1 MAMKWLRF
9 CWDLKTL
16 PEKGGKLPL
25 PVTLRLAKAQEIKD
39 VQKVVMSSF
48 CMDTGWA
55 DVHKSLV
62 QRLNDHIEAVFA
74 EKDPM
79 VLALQYGQRIIG
91 VSVLAASEDPA
102 ANNLISGPCI
112 LHEYRCRGL
121 GSSLLEASLLTL
133 RDAGQT
139 WAYGAAREKTIAGR
153 FLYPKF
159 GSKTAEWISEL
170 DIPPKL
176 AA

>member
-1 MAMKWLRF
+1 MAMKWLRY
-9 CWDLKTL
+9 CWDLKAL
-16 PEKGGKLPL
+16 PEKGGELPL
-25 PVTLRLAKAQEIKD
+25 PVNLRPAKAQEIKD

-55 DVHKSLV
+55 DVHKGLV
-62 QRLNDHIEAVFA
+62 QRLNDQVEEIFA
-74 EKDPM
+74 EKEP
-79 VLALQYGQRIIG
+79 LALAMQYGQRIIG
-91 VSVLAASEDPA
+91 VSVLAVNEDPE
-102 ANNLISGPCI
+102 ANNLITGPCI

-139 WAYGAAREKTIAGR
+139 RAYGAAREKTIAGR

-159 GSKTAEWISEL
+159 GSKALEWISEL
-170 DIPPKL
+170 DISPKL